1 MNSQGSDAISTS
13 TEANTLR
20 GKASVV
26 VFFLV
31 AFGVPWTTMLIV
43 IARHIAF
50 SELSAPFMLSAAFCS
65 VGGVV
70 ATYVDSGRSGL
81 KALARRCLLYQV
93 PVAWWL
99 YALFTPL
106 GVHVLATL
114 IYDILHGAV
123 GAITPMELFHQ
134 WWQLYIFA
142 FALFQG
148 PLSEELGWRGYLLP
162 RILRKYSPINAS
174 IMVGVVWAAWH
185 FAILFHSVSADA
197 LFFASAVALSI
208 LMTVLFLHTRGS
220 VLLAIVMHWS
230 GTPGKE
236 IARVCLS
243 AHEPPDWVRAV
254 VLITIAAIVVA
265 LTGRKLGLYRLQS
278 RNY

>member
-1 MNSQGSDAISTS
+1 MNTQASCAISTS
-13 TEANTLR
+13 TQADPRR
-20 GKASVV
+20 GKASVI
-26 VFFLV
+26 VFFSV
-31 AFGVPWTTMLIV
+31 AFGVPWTTMLITM
-43 IARHIAF
+43 ARHIAF

-81 KALARRCLLYQV
+81 EALARRCFLYRV
-93 PVAWWL
+93 PIAWWL

-106 GVHVLATL
+106 GVHALATL
-114 IYDILHGAV
+114 IYGILHGAV
-123 GAITPMELFHQ
+123 GAIKPMELFQQ

-162 RILRKYSPINAS
+162 RLLRKYSPINAS

-236 IARVCLS
+236 IARICLS
-243 AHEPPDWVRAV
+243 AQEPPDWLRAV
-254 VLITIAAIVVA
+254 VLITIAALVVIA
-265 LTGRKLGLYRLQS
+265 AGGKLGLYRLQS
-278 RNY
+278 RNC

>member
-1 MNSQGSDAISTS
+1 MNSQASNAISTS
-13 TEANTLR
+13 IEANTLR
-20 GKASVV
+20 EKVSVV

-43 IARHIAF
+43 MARHIAF

-70 ATYVDSGRSGL
+70 ATYVDTGRSGL

-93 PVAWWL
+93 PVVWW
-99 YALFTPL
+99 
-106 GVHVLATL
+106 
-114 IYDILHGAV
+114 
-123 GAITPMELFHQ
+123 
-134 WWQLYIFA
+134 
-142 FALFQG
+142 
-148 PLSEELGWRGYLLP
+148 
-162 RILRKYSPINAS
+162 
-174 IMVGVVWAAWH
+174 AWH

-236 IARVCLS
+236 IARICLS

-254 VLITIAAIVVA
+254 VLITIAA
-265 LTGRKLGLYRLQS
+265 
-278 RNY
+278 